1 MGGFSGNGEPVQT
14 EAHSP
19 SLGGSAQAEAEETSR
34 AAALLTV
41 MMPQE
46 KTAMSHGGEGVG
58 KCGSV
63 GN

>member
-1 MGGFSGNGEPVQT
+1 MAVEEPVQT

-19 SLGGSAQAEAEETSR
+19 SLGDSAQAEAEETSR

-41 MMPQE
+41 TMPQE
-46 KTAMSHGGEGVG
+46 KTVMNHGGDGVR

-63 GN
+63 SN